1 MNRTPLPRLLA
12 VAALVASLSACGF
25 HPRNALQ
32 LPPDMGPVRV
42 VSVDP
47 HSPLADSL
55 KRSLDQVEGTVE
67 VGTANAAEA
76 LASGLDPGAAP
87 DANAGIAT
95 LDILAERWGDTPT
108 AVDQYG
114 RSQEFTLR
122 YATVFVLRGPDGKEV
137 VPQQSIE
144 LNRDYLSVPGGS
156 IGTDSE
162 RELLVKELRREMN
175 AAILR
180 RIDGALS
187 ARDRRN

>member
-25 HPRNALQ
+25 HLRNALQ
-32 LPPDMGPVRV
+32 LPPDLGPVRV

-47 HSPLADSL
+47 YSPLADSL
-55 KRSLDQVEGTVE
+55 KRSLDQVEGAVE

-76 LASGLDPGAAP
+76 IANGVDPTTAGANEGVAV
-87 DANAGIAT
+87 
-95 LDILAERWGDTPT
+95 LDILAERWGDTPI
-108 AVDQYG
+108 AVDQFG

-137 VPQQSIE
+137 VPQQAIE
-144 LNRDYLSVPGGS
+144 LSRDYLSIPNQS
-156 IGTDSE
+156 LGTDSE
-162 RELLVKELRREMN
+162 RELLVKELRREMS

-187 ARDRRN
+187 AHGRRQ

>member
-1 MNRTPLPRLLA
+1 MRILAAALLA
-12 VAALVASLSACGF
+12 ASLAACGF

-32 LPPDMGPVRV
+32 LPPDLGPVRV
-42 VSVDP
+42 VSVDKY
-47 HSPLADSL
+47 SPLADAL

-76 LASGLDPGAAP
+76 IALGLDPAAAADP
-87 DANAGIAT
+87 NAAGIAT
-95 LDILAERWGDTPT
+95 LDILAERWGDTPS
-108 AVDQYG
+108 AIDQYG

-137 VPQQSIE
+137 VPQQAIE
-144 LNRDYLSVPGGS
+144 LSRDYLSNPNQS
-156 IGTDSE
+156 LGTDSE
-162 RELLVKELRREMN
+162 RELLVKELRREMG

-187 ARDRRN
+187 ARDRRQ

>member
-1 MNRTPLPRLLA
+1 MKPNLRLLA
-12 VAALVASLSACGF
+12 AAVLLASLSACGF

-32 LPPDMGPVRV
+32 LPPELGPVRV

-47 HSPLADSL
+47 RSPLADAL

-67 VGTANAAEA
+67 VATADAAEAIALGLDPAATGTANN
-76 LASGLDPGAAP
+76 GGV
-87 DANAGIAT
+87 AT
-95 LDILAERWGDTPT
+95 LDILAERWGDTPI
-108 AVDQYG
+108 AVDRYG

-137 VPQQSIE
+137 VPQQAIE
-144 LNRDYLSVPGGS
+144 LSRDYLSNPNQAL
-156 IGTDSE
+156 GTDSE
-162 RELLVKELRREMN
+162 RELLVKELRREMG

-187 ARDRRN
+187 ARPRQ